1 MDFNPASHHPS
12 IDDDTDG
19 VFWDTVRRRDHS
31 NPEQDLM
38 LAVLKDALL
47 SYRKNLQA
55 RNRSFRDEREWFFGA
70 EADGLFS
77 FESVCGILGLN
88 CQHIRKHLRTWEV
101 EASDGARINSQPA
114 RGVAARSPA
123 NEFCSR
129 KLAGA
134 RPR

>member
-1 MDFNPASHHPS
+1 MDFNPVSHHHG

-31 NPEQDLM
+31 HREQDLM

-47 SYRKNLQA
+47 NYRKNLQS
-55 RNRSFRDEREWFFGA
+55 RNRLFRDEREWFFGA
-70 EADGLFS
+70 EADWLFS

-88 CQHIRKHLRTWEV
+88 CQHIRKHLRAWD
-101 EASDGARINSQPA
+101 EANDAARINSQRP